1 MIKVTIAGAAG
12 RMGHALTRCVTD
24 AQDMEVV
31 GAVERADHPE
41 LGKDTGETAGIGNIG
56 VPITDDLSAAMNGAD
71 VLVEFTFHTA
81 VPGNAEIAADMGKA
95 VVIGT
100 TALDEKQ
107 RGRVKAAA
115 TRVPIVCAPNMSLGV
130 NLLFAMAKKAGSVL
144 GADYRVSI
152 DETHHIHKKDAPS
165 GTALRLGE
173 KVADGRDIQ
182 FDSIYV
188 HDEGGKSNDHPE
200 GKLIIRSYRED
211 EVVGDHTVRFE
222 NSVER
227 VELTH
232 NAHSRDALALGTLH
246 AVRWVVSQTPGLY
259 DMQNVLG
266 L

>member
-1 MIKVTIAGAAG
+1 MIKVAIAGAAG

-31 GAVERADHPE
+31 GAVERDDHPD
-41 LGKDTGETAGIGNIG
+41 LGKDVGTVAEVGEIG
-56 VPITDDLSAAMNGAD
+56 VPITANLSAAMKNAD
-71 VLVEFTFHTA
+71 VLIEFTFHTA
-81 VPGNAEIAADMGKA
+81 VPGNAEIAAGMGKA

-100 TALDEKQ
+100 TALDEEES
-107 RGRVKAAA
+107 GRVKAAA
-115 TRVPIVCAPNMSLGV
+115 TSVPIVCAPNMSLGV

-173 KVADGRDIQ
+173 KVADGRDVE

-188 HDEGGKSNDHPE
+188 HDEGGKRDDHPE

-246 AVRWVVSQTPGLY
+246 AVRWAISQKPGLY
-259 DMQNVLG
+259 DMQDVLG